1 MGLPQGSVLAPLLF
15 SIFIIDMFSGIDGD
29 HCKFADDG
37 TFWHSGDH
45 IQHLVEKICKDV
57 GILKDWCRK
66 WRMHSMPIHVLQ
78 YVIHAQKRSC
88 THLSFGTYVQ
98 KRRVIF
104 VHA

>member
-1 MGLPQGSVLAPLLF
+1 MLSSMANIPVQTNIWDQDQTAPMRSGSV
-15 SIFIIDMFSGIDGD
+15 FIAS
-29 HCKFADDG
+29 K
-37 TFWHSGDH
+37 TSY
-45 IQHLVEKICKDV
+45 
-57 GILKDWCRK
+57 
-66 WRMHSMPIHVLQ
+66 SMPIHVLQ